1 MSLIWSSTYDGTPGK
16 VILSST
22 YDGTPGKV
30 ILQKEFIPEN
40 SMYDYPYTFN
50 IWSPVLLSPSMWFDA
65 DDIDTINQSGGLV
78 SVWAD
83 KSGNNRNATKEA
95 EALRPTYNPTYINGK
110 PAIEKILG
118 TDGDIGLSTPALGI
132 AANSSRSTA
141 FVFRHQTVSTA
152 GNQLFGVN
160 NSYMVDAAGT
170 STSGDWRF
178 RNGDIIFDGTSNALT
193 SGNRIMVIRGSSSLT
208 SYRQDG
214 GSDSGESEDDV
225 NAYAWDTDTTTKG
238 INFFNSILSRHYKA
252 GGIGEFIMFPSY
264 LDDTQT
270 EKVEGYLAHKWG
282 LTANLPAA
290 HPYKI
295 VRPTP

>member
-1 MSLIWSSTYDGTPGK
+1 MSPVYI
-16 VILSST
+16 
-22 YDGTPGKV
+22 PGKV

-65 DDIDTINQSGGLV
+65 DDTDTITQSGGLV

-83 KSGNNRNATKEA
+83 KSGNNRNATKATEA
-95 EALRPTYNPTYINGK
+95 YRPTYNPTYINGK

-118 TDGDIGLSTPALGI
+118 SNSNIGLSTPALGI
-132 AANSSRSTA
+132 AANSPRSTA
-141 FVFRHQTVSTA
+141 FVFRHQTVNTD
-152 GNQLFGVN
+152 NNELFGVN
-160 NSYMVDAAGT
+160 TVYMVDAAGG
-170 STSGDWRF
+170 STSGDWKF
-178 RNGDIIFDGTSNALT
+178 RNNTISLDGTPNALT

-214 GSDSGESEDDV
+214 GSDSGESAV
-225 NAYAWDTDTTTKG
+225 NAYAWSANTTTQG
-238 INFFNSILSRHYKA
+238 INFFTSNVADRQYRA

-264 LDDTQT
+264 LDATQT

-282 LTANLPAA
+282 LTANLPAD
-290 HPYKI
+290 HPYKL

>member
-1 MSLIWSSTYDGTPGK
+1 MSPLSIPGK
-16 VILSST
+16 MV
-22 YDGTPGKV
+22 
-30 ILQKEFIPEN
+30 LQKEFIPEN

-65 DDIDTINQSGGLV
+65 DDTDTITQSGGLV

-83 KSGNNRNATKEA
+83 KSGNNKNATKET
-95 EALRPTYNPTYINGK
+95 EGDRPTYNPTYINGK
-110 PAIEKILG
+110 PAIEKIL
-118 TDGDIGLSTPALGI
+118 DSSASIGLSTPALGI

-141 FVFRHQTVSTA
+141 FVFRHQTVDTKDT
-152 GNQLFGVN
+152 GNQLFGLN
-160 NSYMVDAAGT
+160 NLHMVDASGG

-178 RNGDIIFDGTSNALT
+178 RNNNIVLDGTSNALT
-193 SGNRIMVIRGSSSLT
+193 SGNIIMVIRGSSSLT

-214 GSDSGESEDDV
+214 GSDSGESAV
-225 NAYAWDTDTTTKG
+225 NAYAWGADTTTLG
-238 INFFNSILSRHYKA
+238 INFFTSVLSRHYKA

-264 LDDTQT
+264 LDDTET

-282 LTANLPAA
+282 LTANLPAD
-290 HPYKI
+290 HPYKL

>member
-1 MSLIWSSTYDGTPGK
+1 MSLIW
-16 VILSST
+16 SST

-65 DDIDTINQSGGLV
+65 DDTDTITQSGGLV

-83 KSGNNRNATKEA
+83 KSGNNRNATKET

-110 PAIEKILG
+110 PAIEKIL
-118 TDGDIGLSTPALGI
+118 DSDADIGLSTPALGI

-141 FVFRHQTVSTA
+141 FVFRHQTVNTTA
-152 GNQLFGVN
+152 TGNQLFGVN

-178 RNGDIIFDGTSNALT
+178 RNGNISLDGTSNALT

-214 GSDSGESEDDV
+214 GSDSGESEDGV

-238 INFFNSILSRHYKA
+238 INFFNSVLSRHYKA

-264 LDDTQT
+264 LDATQT

-282 LTANLPAA
+282 LTANLPAD
-290 HPYKI
+290 HPYKL